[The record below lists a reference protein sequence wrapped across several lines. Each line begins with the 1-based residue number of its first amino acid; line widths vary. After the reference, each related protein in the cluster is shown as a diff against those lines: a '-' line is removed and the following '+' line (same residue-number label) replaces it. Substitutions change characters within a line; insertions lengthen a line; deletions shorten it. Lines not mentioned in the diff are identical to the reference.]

1 MSIVGGG
8 RPAESACL
16 KSLIACAAP
25 AAVPVTVSSGP
36 AVAAEARP
44 RIFDYAAGGNAAGL
58 PTARKVVEGLRQSDA
73 SLLAGLA
80 NSGATR

>member
-16 KSLIACAAP
+16 KSLIAFAPP
-25 AAVPVTVSSGP
+25 AAVPVTVSAGP
-36 AVAAEARP
+36 AVAVEARP
-44 RIFDYAAGGNAAGL
+44 WIFDFAAGGNAAGL
-58 PTARKVVEGLRQSDA
+58 PTARMVVEGLRQTDA
-73 SLLAGLA
+73 SLLAGVA